1 MKQNHRKLYCIS
13 CWRIRLESKA
23 PRSLSFQFI
32 LSAYPFHNRGKEGR
46 TMRYVLT
53 ICGLLGT
60 VFTVYYILTCFGG
73 MLRKRKSQAEYED
86 RIRIAVVVAARNEEA
101 VIGDLVRSLK
111 MQRYPSD
118 LYDIYVIPNNC
129 TDGTE
134 QAARDAGARILRC
147 TGRVSSKGEVLK
159 QAFMQLTAMNHYDA
173 YCVFDAD
180 NLVDPMF
187 FHHVNNARQAGCH
200 VAQGFRDSKNPFDSW
215 VSGSMSVFY
224 WFMSRFFNESR
235 ARLNLSCH
243 LNGTGFMVSDALIRD
258 IGWNTGTLTEDLEFT
273 ALCALRGYRIGWMPN
288 ARIYDEQP
296 VRFRDSVVQRRR
308 WTSGSLQCM
317 RRYAKA
323 LIERKTAVSLDIGCL
338 FLGNLLNYVGII
350 LANFIRQYDSEN
362 RQPEFPYLCLLVS
375 GGNSQIVRVDSPLQY
390 EILGQTIDDA
400 VGEAFDKCAK
410 MMGLGYPGGPVVDRL
425 AKTGNPDRFKFS
437 KPHIQGYDY
446 SFSGIKTSLLYFV
459 RDMMAEDSEFME
471 KNKEDICASFQK
483 ALIDILMDKL
493 IKAAKDT
500 GIRQITIGGGVSA
513 NSGLRKRIEEEG
525 RKRGWT
531 TFLPEFK
538 FTTDNAAMI
547 AIAGWFHYQNG
558 ERSSLDVA
566 PVSRLAEF

>member
-1 MKQNHRKLYCIS
+1 
-13 CWRIRLESKA
+13 
-23 PRSLSFQFI
+23 
-32 LSAYPFHNRGKEGR
+32 
-46 TMRYVLT
+46 MRYVLT

-60 VFTVYYILTCFGG
+60 AFTVYYILTCFGG
-73 MLRKRKSQAEYED
+73 MLRKRKPQGEYED
-86 RIRIAVVVAARNEEA
+86 RIRIAAVVAARNEEA

-134 QAARDAGARILRC
+134 QAARDAGARILQC
-147 TGRVSSKGEVLK
+147 TGRVSSKGEALK
-159 QAFMQLTAMNHYDA
+159 QAFTQLTAMNRYDA

-273 ALCALRGYRIGWMPN
+273 ALCALRGYRISWMPN

-323 LIERKTAVSLDIGCL
+323 LVEKKTAASLDIGCL
-338 FLGNLLNYVGII
+338 FLGNLLNYVGILSGVATVVALLNALREGFD
-350 LANFIRQYDSEN
+350 LARYAPLLLAYGIGCWA
-362 RQPEFPYLCLLVS
+362 LCAMVS
-375 GGNSQIVRVDSPLQY
+375 
-390 EILGQTIDDA
+390 A
-400 VGEAFDKCAK
+400 VMFRLEGRLCAK
-410 MMGLGYPGGPVVDRL
+410 SVPTILSFAFFALSWAIINVFASLTRPPRW
-425 AKTGNPDRFKFS
+425 KT
-437 KPHIQGYDY
+437 
-446 SFSGIKTSLLYFV
+446 
-459 RDMMAEDSEFME
+459 
-471 KNKEDICASFQK
+471 
-483 ALIDILMDKL
+483 
-493 IKAAKDT
+493 
-500 GIRQITIGGGVSA
+500 IRHTRS
-513 NSGLRKRIEEEG
+513 
-525 RKRGWT
+525 
-531 TFLPEFK
+531 
-538 FTTDNAAMI
+538 AAMPRRRP
-547 AIAGWFHYQNG
+547 
-558 ERSSLDVA
+558 ERSQYVQYTGQGT
-566 PVSRLAEF
+566 E